1 MEARRARVVGPLE
14 VLSTYLSYPFV
25 VNALVVGALV
35 ALCSSLLGTTL
46 VMKRLSYIGDGLS
59 HVAFGAYAVAS
70 VAGITRNMLVI
81 APVTVLAA
89 VVLLRRGR
97 TAKVKGDAAISMMAV
112 AALAFGYLV
121 MNVFGARSNIAGD
134 VCSTLFGSTSILTLT
149 SLDVRLCA
157 VMSIAVVG
165 GFALLYNRIFAVT
178 FDETFARACGMP
190 VGRYNMVIAIMIAL
204 VIVVGMNLV
213 GALMLSALV
222 VFPALSAMRIA
233 GTFRNVTIIS
243 ACIGSLC
250 AVVGMV
256 ASILAG
262 TPVGPTIVLLDV
274 VAFALC
280 SVIRLFK

>member
-1 MEARRARVVGPLE
+1 MGPLE

-70 VAGITRNMLVI
+70 VAGITRNMLII

-89 VVLLRRGR
+89 VILLRRGR

-149 SLDVRLCA
+149 SLDVGLCA
-157 VMSIAVVG
+157 LMSLAVVG

-243 ACIGSLC
+243 ACIGVLC
-250 AVVGMV
+250 AVAGML

-274 VAFALC
+274 AAFALC
-280 SVIRLFK
+280 SVIRLIK

>member
-149 SLDVRLCA
+149 SLDVGLCA

-165 GFALLYNRIFAVT
+165 GFVLLYNRIFAVT

-243 ACIGSLC
+243 ACIGVLC

-280 SVIRLFK
+280 SVIRLIK